1 MSKKIALMVA
11 EKPSVAK
18 AVATLL
24 SNQANQ
30 PVRSIFSKS
39 KYNPVFEFEYMPIIN
54 NPNPLLRVTS
64 VSGHFMAIE
73 FPEIHQNWNINAIK
87 ELFKT

>member
-1 MSKKIALMVA
+1 MKIGLMVA

-24 SNQANQ
+24 ASYAKK
-30 PVRSIFSKS
+30 PIRSVYSKS
-39 KYNPVFEFEYMPIIN
+39 KFNPVYEFEYQPFKN
-54 NPNPLLRVTS
+54 NENQLLRVTS

-73 FPEIHQNWNINAIK
+73 FPEINKDWQLDTINQ
-87 ELFKT
+87 LFTV